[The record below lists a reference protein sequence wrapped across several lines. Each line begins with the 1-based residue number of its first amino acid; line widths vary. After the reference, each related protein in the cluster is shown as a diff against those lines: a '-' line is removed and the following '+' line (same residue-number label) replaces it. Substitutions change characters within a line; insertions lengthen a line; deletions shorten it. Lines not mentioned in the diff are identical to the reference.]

1 MKPKIKPPLFSK
13 ESSPLKSTDALNQRR
28 KPTHEEISET
38 ARALWEHR
46 GRPVG
51 EDTDIWLEAEQKL
64 QGGIHVSAA
73 DEAHFADRDQPLN
86 NDGEPSGEI
95 EERLRSFGAPGDR
108 SATSL

>member
-13 ESSPLKSTDALNQRR
+13 ESAPLKSTAGLNQRR
-28 KPTHEEISET
+28 TPTHQEVSET

-46 GRPVG
+46 GRPEG
-51 EDTDIWLEAEQKL
+51 QDTDIWLEAERKL
-64 QGGIHVSAA
+64 QGGIHVSESD
-73 DEAHFADRDQPLN
+73 DENFADRDQPLN
-86 NDGEPSGEI
+86 NDGENSGEI